1 MSSMTKASLSLA
13 ENIDRLLPRLQDGIS
28 IVIKTMAIKKKK
40 EKKYKSH
47 FDHLQN
53 AY

>member
-1 MSSMTKASLSLA
+1 MTKASLSHWQK
-13 ENIDRLLPRLQDGIS
+13 NIDRLLPRLQDGIS

-40 EKKYKSH
+40 KKFESH